1 MSDYKYSIEAKNV
14 NKTFIKKT
22 QEVKA
27 LIDFSITIK
36 KGTIHGLLGPNGAGK
51 STFINILGGLVK
63 KNSGEVNVCGI
74 NIDKNIKLSK
84 FKIGIVPQELNID
97 PFFSPAEL
105 LELQAGLYGVP
116 KKKRKTDEILE
127 NLKLTDQR
135 NAYARTLSGGMRR
148 RLLIG
153 KALVHD
159 PEIIILDEPTAGV
172 DIDIRTSVWNYIKR
186 ISGQGKTVCL
196 TTHYLEEAENLCD
209 NITIINHGKKII
221 EGSKNDLLNIIS
233 TKSVTFV
240 LNKNIDIPKD
250 LKDFNAFIDNGELKL
265 SYDKNKTNI
274 KKIIDI
280 LNINKIDFKEGSVED
295 FKKLGFEDAFEIS
308 AEHNLGFEK
317 LIKQILKHLPES
329 ETQEDINHPKITI
342 IGKPNVGKSS
352 LLNAISKQDLMIT
365 SPVSGTTIDA
375 VEFEI
380 NYKGKKYR
388 FVDTAGVKK
397 KSKTILKEEKLS
409 TSKSFSAIEYADL
422 CLMVLDGSDQFNE
435 QDLKLISKIND
446 VGRSMIIVINKL
458 DLFKGEEKK
467 VLERL
472 ALMAPYLDSYPKV
485 FLPQS

>member
-14 NKTFIKKT
+14 NKTFLKKT

-36 KGTIHGLLGPNGAGK
+36 KGVIHGLLGPNGAGK

-63 KNSGEVNVCGI
+63 KNSGQIKICGI
-74 NIDKNIKLSK
+74 NIDTNIKLSK

-116 KKKRKTDEILE
+116 KRKRKTDEILE

-186 ISGQGKTVCL
+186 ISKEGKTICL

-221 EGSKNDLLNIIS
+221 EGSKNELLNIIS
-233 TKSVTFV
+233 TKTVAFV
-240 LNKNIDIPKD
+240 LDKYLNIPEELNIFKPDFKNGI
-250 LKDFNAFIDNGELKL
+250 LKL
-265 SYDKNKTNI
+265 TYDKNKTNI
-274 KKIIDI
+274 KNIIDL
-280 LNINKIDFKEGSVED
+280 LNKNKIDFKEINTSEGDLED
-295 FKKLGFEDAFEIS
+295 VF
-308 AEHNLGFEK
+308 
-317 LIKQILKHLPES
+317 IKVVNN
-329 ETQEDINHPKITI
+329 DIPH
-342 IGKPNVGKSS
+342 
-352 LLNAISKQDLMIT
+352 
-365 SPVSGTTIDA
+365 
-375 VEFEI
+375 
-380 NYKGKKYR
+380 
-388 FVDTAGVKK
+388 
-397 KSKTILKEEKLS
+397 
-409 TSKSFSAIEYADL
+409 
-422 CLMVLDGSDQFNE
+422 
-435 QDLKLISKIND
+435 
-446 VGRSMIIVINKL
+446 
-458 DLFKGEEKK
+458 
-467 VLERL
+467 
-472 ALMAPYLDSYPKV
+472 
-485 FLPQS
+485 

>member
-14 NKTFIKKT
+14 NKTFLKKT

-27 LIDFSITIK
+27 LIDFSIRIK

-51 STFINILGGLVK
+51 STFINILGSLVK
-63 KNSGEVNVCGI
+63 KNSGEVNICGI

-116 KKKRKTDEILE
+116 KKIRKTDEILE

-172 DIDIRTSVWNYIKR
+172 DIDIRTSVWNYIKK
-186 ISGQGKTVCL
+186 ISAQGKTVCL

-233 TKSVTFV
+233 TKSVSFV
-240 LNKNIDIPKD
+240 LNKNKEIPKD
-250 LKDFNAFIDNGELKL
+250 LKDFNPVIDNGVLKL

-280 LNINKIDFKEGSVED
+280 LNRDKIDFKEINTFEGDLED
-295 FKKLGFEDAFEIS
+295 
-308 AEHNLGFEK
+308 
-317 LIKQILKHLPES
+317 
-329 ETQEDINHPKITI
+329 
-342 IGKPNVGKSS
+342 
-352 LLNAISKQDLMIT
+352 
-365 SPVSGTTIDA
+365 
-375 VEFEI
+375 
-380 NYKGKKYR
+380 
-388 FVDTAGVKK
+388 
-397 KSKTILKEEKLS
+397 
-409 TSKSFSAIEYADL
+409 
-422 CLMVLDGSDQFNE
+422 
-435 QDLKLISKIND
+435 
-446 VGRSMIIVINKL
+446 
-458 DLFKGEEKK
+458 
-467 VLERL
+467 
-472 ALMAPYLDSYPKV
+472 V
-485 FLPQS
+485 FLKVVNKK

>member
-14 NKTFIKKT
+14 NKTFLKKT
-22 QEVKA
+22 HEVEA

-233 TKSVTFV
+233 TKSVTFI
-240 LNKNIDIPKD
+240 LNKNLDIPKD
-250 LKDFNAFIDNGELKL
+250 LKEFNPVIDNGVLKL

-280 LNINKIDFKEGSVED
+280 LNINKIDFKEINTFEGDLED
-295 FKKLGFEDAFEIS
+295 
-308 AEHNLGFEK
+308 
-317 LIKQILKHLPES
+317 
-329 ETQEDINHPKITI
+329 
-342 IGKPNVGKSS
+342 
-352 LLNAISKQDLMIT
+352 
-365 SPVSGTTIDA
+365 
-375 VEFEI
+375 
-380 NYKGKKYR
+380 
-388 FVDTAGVKK
+388 
-397 KSKTILKEEKLS
+397 
-409 TSKSFSAIEYADL
+409 
-422 CLMVLDGSDQFNE
+422 
-435 QDLKLISKIND
+435 
-446 VGRSMIIVINKL
+446 
-458 DLFKGEEKK
+458 
-467 VLERL
+467 
-472 ALMAPYLDSYPKV
+472 V
-485 FLPQS
+485 FLKVVNKK

>member
-14 NKTFIKKT
+14 NKTFLKKN
-22 QEVKA
+22 QEVDA

-186 ISGQGKTVCL
+186 ISREGKTVCL

-233 TKSVTFV
+233 TKSVTFI
-240 LNKNIDIPKD
+240 LNKNLDIPKD
-250 LKDFNAFIDNGELKL
+250 LKEFNPVIDNGVLKL

-280 LNINKIDFKEGSVED
+280 LNRNKIDFKEINTFEGDLED
-295 FKKLGFEDAFEIS
+295 
-308 AEHNLGFEK
+308 
-317 LIKQILKHLPES
+317 
-329 ETQEDINHPKITI
+329 
-342 IGKPNVGKSS
+342 
-352 LLNAISKQDLMIT
+352 
-365 SPVSGTTIDA
+365 
-375 VEFEI
+375 
-380 NYKGKKYR
+380 
-388 FVDTAGVKK
+388 
-397 KSKTILKEEKLS
+397 
-409 TSKSFSAIEYADL
+409 
-422 CLMVLDGSDQFNE
+422 
-435 QDLKLISKIND
+435 
-446 VGRSMIIVINKL
+446 
-458 DLFKGEEKK
+458 
-467 VLERL
+467 
-472 ALMAPYLDSYPKV
+472 V
-485 FLPQS
+485 FLKVVNKK